1 MAPIYIYTL
10 PKLPPR
16 TILLSPQL
24 AVGITAPQGCLNSTI
39 GILQTGP
46 EPSRRG
52 SAAKAPWLAHSSS
65 GQNRPN
71 TVHIRKQLAAL
82 AGRTVNSEMLTDGMK
97 NTTLNSQQGDT
108 HLESPLSSLPVKS
121 HTNEIPLCPNRHSA

>member
-1 MAPIYIYTL
+1 MALIYIYIYIYTQIYIYIHTHIYTL

-24 AVGITAPQGCLNSTI
+24 AVGITVPRGCLNSTI

-52 SAAKAPWLAHSSS
+52 SAAKAPCLAHSSS
-65 GQNRPN
+65 GQNWPN
-71 TVHIRKQLAAL
+71 TVHNRKQLAAL
-82 AGRTVNSEMLTDGMK
+82 AGRAVNSEMLTDGMK

-108 HLESPLSSLPVKS
+108 H
-121 HTNEIPLCPNRHSA
+121 